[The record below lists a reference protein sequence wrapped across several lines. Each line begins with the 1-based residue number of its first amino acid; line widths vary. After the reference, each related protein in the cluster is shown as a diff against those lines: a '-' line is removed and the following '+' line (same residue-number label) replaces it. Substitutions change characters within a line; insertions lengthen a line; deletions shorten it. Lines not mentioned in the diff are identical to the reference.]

1 MREKMLQEMTLHE
14 LFEKMH
20 GDAYNFLDCC
30 EKFMERL
37 RNQEAESISMI
48 KGYGSKEIDKQVWVC
63 QKCEMT
69 CLTSYRSKA
78 PKYCPCCGRKVEN
91 AEV

>member
-20 GDAYNFLDCC
+20 GDTCNFLNYC

-37 RNQEAESISMI
+37 RDQEAESTILIRS
-48 KGYGSKEIDKQVWVC
+48 YGSKEIDRQVWVC
-63 QKCEMT
+63 QKCEIT

-78 PKYCPCCGRKVEN
+78 PRYCPNCGRKVKN